1 MQPAKTLLAVLFVLL
16 VTTLS
21 PARAQEIIGPDQ
33 YPPGINPLTGLPAE
47 NPDLLLRRPLIVK
60 IDNHPPEIRPQSGLN
75 DADMVWEVLLA
86 GGVTR
91 FAAIFLSADY
101 DHIGPVRSC
110 RLLDFELA
118 RIYRSLFLC
127 SGMAQGTLDRLRADA
142 VATSRSISR
151 GGPCPPLCRFPVEG
165 VAYEHTLF
173 ADTAGARDLAVEM
186 GRDTTAEPLYGMAF
200 STASPASGTPTNA
213 VRVEYTRTVIDWI
226 YQPTDGRWMRE
237 QDGLVHTDA
246 LTDTQISADNVL
258 ILEANHIEQP
268 FVSEGYWG
276 PPNYAFTVDLIG
288 SGRVFLLRDGMLIEG
303 QWHRAADTDPLSYT
317 DLNGNVLAFKPGKT
331 FVNLVP
337 RWADGYQLVF
347 DLASPLTATITYA
360 GGANL
365 RFGPAQGYSM
375 VIIAQQGEQYRAVG
389 RNRAGDWVQLLLPDG
404 STVWGSTAIL
414 SVDGDV
420 MSLPFSRSTFE

>member
-1 MQPAKTLLAVLFVLL
+1 MRTAKTIFAVMLMLFVTALHPG
-16 VTTLS
+16 S
-21 PARAQEIIGPDQ
+21 AQDTIGPDT

-75 DADMVWEVLLA
+75 EADMVWEVLLA

-101 DHIGPVRSC
+101 EHIGPVRSC
-110 RLLDFELA
+110 RLLDFELT

-127 SGMAQGTLDRLRADA
+127 SGMAQGTLDRLRADPLA
-142 VATSRSISR
+142 ISRSISR
-151 GGPCPPLCRFPVEG
+151 GGPCPPLCRFPAEG
-165 VAYEHTLF
+165 VAFEHTLF
-173 ADTAGARDLAVEM
+173 ADTAAVRDLAVET
-186 GRDTTAEPLYGMAF
+186 GRDTTAEPLYGMMF
-200 STASPASGTPTNA
+200 STASPAGGIATDA
-213 VRVEYTRTVIDWI
+213 VRVEYTRTFIDWI
-226 YQPTDGRWMRE
+226 YQEGRWMRE

-246 LTDTQISADNVL
+246 LTQTQISADNVL
-258 ILEANHIEQP
+258 ILEADHIEQP

-288 SGRVFLLRDGMLIEG
+288 SGRVFLLRDGLLTEG

-317 DLNGNVLAFKPGKT
+317 DLNGNPLAFKPGKT

-337 RWADGYQLVF
+337 RWANGYQLVF
-347 DLASPLTATITYA
+347 DLASPPTATITYA

-365 RFGPAQGYSM
+365 RVGPGQAYGM
-375 VIIAQQGEQYRAVG
+375 ITIGQQGEQYSAVG
-389 RNRAGDWVQLLLPDG
+389 RNRAGDWIQLLLPDG

-420 MSLPFSRSTFE
+420 MSLPLSRSTFE